1 MAKVTFLWHLIHNNF
16 IIKILIQNFTNFAF
30 TMTEY
35 LLHPRITENKDWAT
49 VLFVLAFGIIAVIK
63 SVYGNRFNDFIN
75 LLFSDKYSKV
85 YRDSSQLKSS
95 FTISLFFVQVI
106 SFAFFI
112 QISLSIFGYA
122 TKTDWILYIQIITF
136 LVFFILSKFLVEKII
151 ATTFNIEEFMEQ
163 FNLQKITYRTYIGI
177 IILPINVVLFYY
189 NAVSQ
194 IIPTT
199 IIAIII
205 ALSTLTYS
213 LSIKKYQNV
222 IFSKLFYFI
231 LYLCTLEIAP
241 YFFMY
246 YLFTKGST

>member
-1 MAKVTFLWHLIHNNF
+1 
-16 IIKILIQNFTNFAF
+16 
-30 TMTEY
+30 MTEY

-49 VLFVLAFGIIAVIK
+49 LLFVLAFGIIAVIK

-75 LLFSDKYSKV
+75 LFFSDKYSKV

-95 FTISLFFVQVI
+95 FTISLFIVQVI

-122 TKTDWILYIQIITF
+122 SKTDWILYIQIITF
-136 LVFFILSKFLVEKII
+136 LIFFILSKFLVEKII

-177 IILPINVVLFYY
+177 IILPINILLFYY

-194 IIPTT
+194 NIPIT
-199 IIAIII
+199 IISIILI
-205 ALSTLTYS
+205 LSILTYC

-246 YLFTKGST
+246 YLFTKGSA